1 MKTKLKID
9 GATVAELRKF
19 IDSNVCF
26 DGYGYDE
33 PKDNTIQAASVQLF
47 DEVVR
52 HDRRLKTLS
61 VKFTEA
67 LQGLPSYID
76 IPFMNYDIANLM
88 YSLGLDFDR
97 NDDDDYFQAVDIY
110 WAECGRYLA
119 DVITNI

>member
-33 PKDNTIQAASVQLF
+33 PKDNTIQAAAVQLF
-47 DEVVR
+47 EDVVR

-61 VKFTEA
+61 AKFTEA

-119 DVITNI
+119 DVINNI